1 MVCVC
6 YNEFATVIN
15 VMGSGG
21 IVMQDAVKR
30 FAESKENG
38 LCLVDM
44 PTGTG
49 KTYQARLI
57 IEKFLRGE
65 TLQELELLIY
75 VTPLRKNIDEIYGQ
89 LQRSLSDNPEL
100 FDENVLRLYSNYECV
115 LENFLDI
122 EKQIQPSL
130 KKKESFKL
138 LKNKIVAY
146 KQLDETGSFSK
157 EVLSTT
163 LREIRTV
170 YEPGFRR
177 DLETEI
183 FRDTK
188 TEAERRK
195 KINHDY
201 SWVKVIYPSCLT
213 KGRKVLFMTM
223 DKFLFGNDPIVS
235 KPYKFIS
242 HSKIKGALV
251 FIDEFDATKDVVL
264 NQEIEKCTDCKIDI
278 AKLFSG
284 ITSSLKNIP
293 VPEPLFA
300 GSNDENNPKSSKTS
314 FLKMKQKMLEVEKQ
328 YNLNYLFKLENA
340 DTSDRYFLFDDYQ
353 LHTITSSEKVGNIKC
368 ENNTELNQNI
378 ISLNSEKDDGYF
390 YRAMYGMKGAL
401 NYFIRCCSMLSK
413 NYMQNKNKE
422 ALERH
427 TDLMEIDQAVST
439 IISIFNLDND
449 IARTLSSLIID
460 DISLPLESR
469 KRDMFSTDFYM
480 NGFRYYD
487 FNDDPSHDVSTTIM
501 MCYLDNTPEKFIIS
515 LASKARVVGLSA
527 TASIISVTGNY
538 DLEYVSRKL
547 GDGYYH
553 LPDDDDKRISD
564 YVHKKLKGD
573 YPINVEGMYFDD
585 TNPETIAKTLF
596 ENEALVEK
604 YTGKL
609 EQFVDSD
616 NNNSNYEINRVGKTV
631 LAIKRFIQKKHSK
644 VMLVLTNRNVKFNN
658 EEDLFNLDSMNEFVS
673 DLSLEHGLEKKPKL
687 HYLFGTD
694 FEKEKATYYE
704 EVKSGEKVILF
715 SSYPAVGTGQN
726 LQYELEENSGEN
738 ELKKKKDID
747 TIYVEDPTNIIV
759 HRDNIKEEGELN
771 KYIYQMETL
780 RANAEISP
788 IKSMSNIK
796 GAFKKYMS
804 PGSFVKFDKDVY
816 RCDSTN
822 NHKVKILVQAIG
834 RICRTDK
841 KNHEVNIYVD
851 NDILRNI
858 NFRFM
863 KNRLMNP
870 EFEAIVNI
878 SSFVPEIDRETKNII
893 NRAMDCNERLES
905 RINNILSSNKDSWNT
920 DDMVQWQLIRDIVLK
935 YPTISRAR
943 LEELVVETG
952 FESLKDFYLF
962 EKEGKTL
969 YQYSY
974 FKGDKDK
981 PKGAIL
987 LGEQTGPGWTLI
999 NRDNSRLPIL
1009 LSDYAVRDYFKEHG
1023 YATNF
1028 EKNEGIILPVIYQN
1042 IYKGALGEIAG
1053 KVILESRGVKL
1064 QEITDPTKFEK
1075 FDFCLANN
1083 SDIYVDLKN
1092 WSEND
1097 YVEREEYFDKC
1108 KRKLELI
1115 GGKKVYVINMYASSF
1130 SKQEKDGVV
1139 TISTL
1144 LEYKNRLLGKGFYRL
1159 VLNLTEVLKQMIEGK

>member
-1 MVCVC
+1 
-6 YNEFATVIN
+6 
-15 VMGSGG
+15 MGSGG
-21 IVMQDAVKR
+21 IVMQDAVIR
-30 FAESKENG
+30 FAKSKENG

-49 KTYQARLI
+49 KTYQTRKI
-57 IEKFLRGE
+57 IERFLRGE
-65 TLQELELLIY
+65 ILQDLELLIY
-75 VTPLRKNIDEIYGQ
+75 VTPLKKNIDDIYDQ
-89 LQRSLSDNPEL
+89 LQESLSDKPEL

-115 LENFLDI
+115 LEHFSDVEN
-122 EKQIQPSL
+122 QIQPSL

-138 LKNKIVAY
+138 LRNKIIAY
-146 KQLDETGSFSK
+146 KQLDDAGGFSK

-170 YEPGFRR
+170 YEPSFRH
-177 DLETEI
+177 DLEAEI
-183 FRDTK
+183 ARDTK

-201 SWVKVIYPSCLT
+201 SWVKILYPACLT

-235 KPYKFIS
+235 KPYRFIA
-242 HSKIKGALV
+242 HSKIKGSLV

-264 NQEIEKCTDCKIDI
+264 NQEIERCTDYKIDI

-300 GSNDENNPKSSKTS
+300 GSNDENDPKSSKTS

-353 LHTITSSEKVGNIKC
+353 LHTITSSDNGGNIKC

-378 ISLNSEKDDGYF
+378 ITLNSKKDDGYF
-390 YRAMYGMKGAL
+390 YRAIYGMKGAL
-401 NYFIRCCSMLSK
+401 NYFIRCCSMLSR

-422 ALERH
+422 AQERH
-427 TDLMEIDQAVST
+427 ADLMEIDQAVST
-439 IISIFNLDND
+439 IISYFNLDSDMAKTLSALIVDD
-449 IARTLSSLIID
+449 IA
-460 DISLPLESR
+460 LPLESR

-501 MCYLDNTPEKFIIS
+501 MCYLDNTPEKFILS
-515 LASKARVVGLSA
+515 LASKAKVVGLSA
-527 TASIISVTGNY
+527 TASIRSVTGNY
-538 DLEYVSRKL
+538 DLEYIAKRL
-547 GDGYYH
+547 GDGYYI
-553 LPDDDDKRISD
+553 LPDDDKQRISD
-564 YVHKKLKGD
+564 YVHKKLEGK
-573 YPINVEGMYFDD
+573 YPIIVKGMSFND
-585 TNPETIAKTLF
+585 TNPETIARALF
-596 ENEALVEK
+596 DNEALVEK

-609 EQFVDSD
+609 EQFVDND
-616 NNNSNYEINRVGKTV
+616 KNNPNYEINRVGKTI
-631 LAIKRFIQKKHSK
+631 LAIKHFVQKKHSK
-644 VMLVLTNRNVKFNN
+644 VMLVLTNKNIKFNN
-658 EEDLFNLDSMNEFVS
+658 EDDPFNLDIMNEFVS
-673 DLSLEHGLEKKPKL
+673 DLSSECGLEKKPKI

-694 FEKEKATYYE
+694 FEKEKATYYD
-704 EVKSGEKVILF
+704 EVKAGEKVILF

-726 LQYELEENSGEN
+726 LQYELEENSGED

-780 RANAEISP
+780 RSNGEISP
-788 IKSMSNIK
+788 NKSMSNIK

-804 PGSFVKFDKDVY
+804 PGSFVRFDRDAY

-841 KNHEVNIYVD
+841 KSHEVNIYVD
-851 NDILRNI
+851 NDILQNI
-858 NFRFM
+858 NFKLMR
-863 KNRLMNP
+863 NRLMNP
-870 EFEAIVNI
+870 EFEAIVNK
-878 SSFVPEIDRETKNII
+878 SSFVPEVDQETKNVL

-920 DDMVQWQLIRDIVLK
+920 DDIIQWNLIRDIVLK

-962 EKEGKTL
+962 EKEGRML

-974 FKGDKDK
+974 FTGDKDK
-981 PKGAIL
+981 PKGTIL

-1009 LSDYAVRDYFKEHG
+1009 LADYAVRDYFKEHG
-1023 YATNF
+1023 YATGF

-1053 KVILESRGVKL
+1053 RVILESRRVKL
-1064 QEITDPTKFEK
+1064 QEITDPNKFEK

-1083 SDIYVDLKN
+1083 PDIYIDFKN

-1097 YVEREEYFDKC
+1097 YVERQEYFDKC
-1108 KRKLELI
+1108 KRKLELV
-1115 GGKKVYVINMYASSF
+1115 GGKKVYVINMYASEF
-1130 SKQEKDGVV
+1130 SKQEEDGVV

-1144 LEYKNRLLGKGFYRL
+1144 FEYKNRFLAKGFYRVVVFDL
-1159 VLNLTEVLKQMIEGK
+1159 NKVLQQMVEGK